1 MKARYSQS
9 RCENESGISVSSD
22 ALLKARHASSRK
34 TRVDVTEGEEKERR
48 KKGREGEAKL
58 AGTSVDGIARIRVFS
73 PGDDVE
79 RAKYRAI
86 GV

>member
-1 MKARYSQS
+1 M
-9 RCENESGISVSSD
+9 
-22 ALLKARHASSRK
+22 
-34 TRVDVTEGEEKERR
+34 TEREKGRGER
-48 KKGREGEAKL
+48 KKEEGEAKL

>member
-1 MKARYSQS
+1 M
-9 RCENESGISVSSD
+9 
-22 ALLKARHASSRK
+22 
-34 TRVDVTEGEEKERR
+34 TEREGSRR
-48 KKGREGEAKL
+48 KKEGRRGRGKGEAKL